1 MLYFHPRDLDDRLH
15 EVTQFSAMERMRFLS
30 GTGTSMDKLE
40 RLLEMH
46 QMSGIADAQKQEID
60 IRIVE
65 LPAAKNR
72 PLNE

>member
-1 MLYFHPRDLDDRLH
+1 
-15 EVTQFSAMERMRFLS
+15 
-30 GTGTSMDKLE
+30 MDKLE